1 MKNIPYS
8 FFLLLLL
15 FPCASCKRAQ
25 TIVPWQKEVLAYY
38 SDTVPDKLKYKAAK
52 FLIENMDAH
61 YALHNEG
68 MDSFR
73 LFMDSIFRLPHGKLS
88 YYDRMYDS
96 VISLYGDALL
106 QEPEYI
112 YDTSFV
118 TADYLIENIDDA
130 FRMWNA
136 KWGRK
141 YSFEHFCNYVLAF
154 SFASKTAKPRP
165 SR

>member
-1 MKNIPYS
+1 MKNILYS
-8 FFLLLLL
+8 FSLLLLL
-15 FPCASCKRAQ
+15 FVCASCKRAQ
-25 TIVPWQKEVLAYY
+25 TIAPWQKEVLAYY
-38 SDTVPDKLKYKAAK
+38 SDTVPDKLKYKAAQ

-61 YALHNEG
+61 YALHNVG

-112 YDTSFV
+112 YMTP
-118 TADYLIENIDDA
+118 L
-130 FRMWNA
+130 
-136 KWGRK
+136 
-141 YSFEHFCNYVLAF
+141 L
-154 SFASKTAKPRP
+154 
-165 SR
+165 